1 MLQKFCCVKGSGVLL
16 AEEGNEAGVELTAVD
31 IVQFLGDAVKE
42 IVGDRHQGTFEALGS
57 EGFAAMLEG
66 EAIAVVDIKA
76 SSIEDA
82 LLEEGLELGMAVP
95 GVEVGLG
102 KVGKDIAEVGEGEL
116 VLLAK
121 LGEVG
126 EKMEGKAT
134 GASTEFTQV
143 EGLGTGEILGLIL
156 PVGED
161 YFSIGDRN
169 GGITSNVV
177 GDFALGPGVE
187 AALGEVVPLESPQ

>member
-1 MLQKFCCVKGSGVLL
+1 MDL
-16 AEEGNEAGVELTAVD
+16 AVIDV
-31 IVQFLGDAVKE
+31 IKVLGDAVKKV
-42 IVGDRHQGTFEALGS
+42 VGNDHQGTLEVLRR

-66 EAIAVVDIKA
+66 EAIAVVNVKA
-76 SSIEDA
+76 SKIEDA
-82 LLEEGLELGMAVP
+82 LLKEGLELGMAVP

-102 KVGKDIAEVGEGEL
+102 EVGENIAEVGEGEL

-143 EGLGTGEILGLIL
+143 EGLGAGEILGLIL
-156 PVGED
+156 PEGED
-161 YFSIGDRN
+161 YFSVGSGN
-169 GGITSNVV
+169 GGITGNIV
-177 GDFALGPGVE
+177 GNLALGPGVE
-187 AALGEVVPLESPQ
+187 TPLGEVVPLEGPQ